1 MLWLMSGKSIFIII
15 AFMFSTMSSLNLAQQ
30 IRVDIKDL
38 SKDADL
44 IITGKVSQQTSS
56 WNEDKTRIYT
66 IATIEVEDYIK
77 GNVTGNSVSVKYLG
91 GEVGDVGETYSHVP
105 TFENNEE
112 VLIFLKKNESNSDFS
127 VLYGEEGKISLVN
140 DSQTGELVTSSNVR
154 VSSLKTQIKNYIT
167 D

>member
-1 MLWLMSGKSIFIII
+1 MSGKYIFIII

-66 IATIEVEDYIK
+66 IATIQVEDYIK

-105 TFENNEE
+105 TFENNED

-127 VLYGEEGKISLVN
+127 VLYGEEGKISLIN
-140 DSQTGELVTSSNVR
+140 DSQTGELLTSSNVR

>member
-1 MLWLMSGKSIFIII
+1 MSGKSIFIII
-15 AFMFSTMSSLNLAQQ
+15 AFMFSTMTSLNLAQQ
-30 IRVDIKDL
+30 IKVDIKDL

-44 IITGKVSQQTSS
+44 IITGKVSQQISS

-66 IATIEVEDYIK
+66 IATVQVEVYIK

-91 GEVGDVGETYSHVP
+91 GEVGDVGETYSHIP
-105 TFENNEE
+105 TFVNNEE
-112 VLIFLKKNESNSDFS
+112 VLIFLKKNENKSDYS

-154 VSSLKTQIKNYIT
+154 VSALKNQIKNFINE
-167 D
+167 

>member
-1 MLWLMSGKSIFIII
+1 MSGKSIFIII
-15 AFMFSTMSSLNLAQQ
+15 AFMFSTMTSLNLAQQ
-30 IRVDIKDL
+30 IKVDIKDL

-44 IITGKVSQQTSS
+44 IITGKVSQQISS

-66 IATIEVEDYIK
+66 IATVQVEDYIK

-91 GEVGDVGETYSHVP
+91 GEVGDVGETYSHIP
-105 TFENNEE
+105 TFVNNEE
-112 VLIFLKKNESNSDFS
+112 VLIFLKKNENKSDYS

-154 VSSLKTQIKNYIT
+154 VSALKNQIKNFINE
-167 D
+167 

>member
-1 MLWLMSGKSIFIII
+1 MSGKSIILFI
-15 AFMFSTMSSLNLAQQ
+15 AFLFVTICSLNLAQQ
-30 IRVDIKDL
+30 IKIDLQDL

-66 IATIEVEDYIK
+66 IATIQVEDYIK
-77 GNVTGNSVSVKYLG
+77 GAVAGNSVSVKYLG
-91 GEVGDVGETYSHVP
+91 GEVGDVGETYSHIP
-105 TFENNEE
+105 TFVNNEE
-112 VLIFLKKNESNSDFS
+112 VLIFLKKNENKSDYS

-154 VSSLKTQIKNYIT
+154 VSSLKNQIKNYINE
-167 D
+167 

>member
-1 MLWLMSGKSIFIII
+1 MSGKFINVFV
-15 AFMFSTMSSLNLAQQ
+15 AFLLGTMSSLNLAQQ
-30 IRVDIKDL
+30 VSVNLQEL

-56 WNEDKTRIYT
+56 WNEDKSRIYT
-66 IATIEVEDYIK
+66 IATIQVEDYIK
-77 GNVTGNSVSVKYLG
+77 GNGAGNSVSVKYLG
-91 GEVGDVGETYSHVP
+91 GEVGDIGETYSHVP
-105 TFENNEE
+105 TFENNEV

-140 DSQTGELVTSSNVR
+140 DSKTGELVTSSNVR

>member
-1 MLWLMSGKSIFIII
+1 M
-15 AFMFSTMSSLNLAQQ
+15 TSLNLAQQ
-30 IRVDIKDL
+30 IKVDIKDL

-44 IITGKVSQQTSS
+44 IITGKVSQQISS

-66 IATIEVEDYIK
+66 IATVQVEDYIK

-91 GEVGDVGETYSHVP
+91 GEVGDVGETYSHIP
-105 TFENNEE
+105 TFVNNEE
-112 VLIFLKKNESNSDFS
+112 VLIFLKKNENKSDYS

-154 VSSLKTQIKNYIT
+154 VSALKNQIKNFINE
-167 D
+167 

>member
-1 MLWLMSGKSIFIII
+1 MSGKSVFIII
-15 AFMFSTMSSLNLAQQ
+15 AFMFSTMTSLNLAQQ

-44 IITGKVSQQTSS
+44 IITGKVSQQISS

-66 IATIEVEDYIK
+66 IATVQVEDYIK
-77 GNVTGNSVSVKYLG
+77 GSVTGNSVSVKYLG
-91 GEVGDVGETYSHVP
+91 GEVGDVGETYSHIP
-105 TFENNEE
+105 TFVNNEE
-112 VLIFLKKNESNSDFS
+112 VLIFLKKNENKSDYS

-154 VSSLKTQIKNYIT
+154 VSSLKNQIKNYINE
-167 D
+167 